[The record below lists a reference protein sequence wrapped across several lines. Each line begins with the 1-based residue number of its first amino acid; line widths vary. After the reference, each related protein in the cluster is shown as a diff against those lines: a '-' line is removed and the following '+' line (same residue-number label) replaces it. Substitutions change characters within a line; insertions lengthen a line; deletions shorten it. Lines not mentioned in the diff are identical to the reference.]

1 MSQRSIEVKVGALIL
16 VALGLLAAF
25 VVVMGGL
32 SFEPT
37 LTVNVSFQN
46 PGGLQTGAPVRI
58 SGVKVGRV
66 AAIEFRGGKLDP
78 VTRRPEPVIRAV
90 AEIEMR
96 YHDAIREN
104 SRWFVTSQGVL
115 GEMFLAVEPGPP
127 DRPLLQDGAVVQGIS
142 PPRLDLLL
150 AESYELLHRAY
161 IGITNNEQK
170 IQETFDGLHRTLR
183 ASGNFFERNEP
194 KLNAMVDDLA
204 ALGSEARDGLRAA
217 RERYVDGAQVQ
228 RILNDVERS
237 AAVTSRSLGPL
248 LTDSQ
253 KLVADAQKLTGA
265 LASDAQ
271 LDRYRTITRD
281 VADAAALAKAAAKDA
296 RAVAG
301 QVREGKGTL
310 GALAMDEAVYDDLQE
325 LLRDLKHNPWKFFW
339 RE

>member
-32 SFEPT
+32 TFEPAMT
-37 LTVNVSFQN
+37 INVSFQN

-66 AAIEFRGGKLDP
+66 AGIEFRGGKIDP
-78 VTRRPEPVIRAV
+78 ATGRPEPVIRAV
-90 AEIEMR
+90 AEIETR
-96 YHDAIREN
+96 YREAIREN

-115 GEMFLAVEPGPP
+115 GEMFLAIEPGPP
-127 DRPLLQDGAVVQGIS
+127 EGKPLEHGAVVQGIS

-150 AESYELLHRAY
+150 AEGYELLHRAY

-194 KLNAMVDDLA
+194 KLNSMVDDLA
-204 ALGSEARDGLRAA
+204 GLSSEARDGLKAA
-217 RERYVDGAQVQ
+217 RERNVDGPQVQ
-228 RILNDVERS
+228 RILNDVERGEQS
-237 AAVTSRSLGPL
+237 TNQSLGPIIV
-248 LTDSQ
+248 DSQ
-253 KLVADAQKLTGA
+253 KLVADARRVTGA
-265 LASDAQ
+265 LSTDAQ
-271 LDRYRTITRD
+271 LDRYRAITRD
-281 VADAAALAKAAAKDA
+281 VAEAAALAKGAATDA
-296 RAVAG
+296 RAIAS
-301 QVREGKGTL
+301 QVRKGKGTL

>member
-1 MSQRSIEVKVGALIL
+1 
-16 VALGLLAAF
+16 
-25 VVVMGGL
+25 MGGL
-32 SFEPT
+32 SFEPAM
-37 LTVNVSFQN
+37 TVNVSFHN

-66 AAIEFRGGKLDP
+66 SGIEFRGGKLDP
-78 VTRRPEPVIRAV
+78 ATGRPEPVIRAV

-96 YHDAIREN
+96 YRDAIREN

-115 GEMFLAVEPGPP
+115 GEMFLAIEPGPP
-127 DRPLLQDGAVVQGIS
+127 DKPVLRDGAVVQGIS

-161 IGITNNEQK
+161 VGITNNEQK

-183 ASGNFFERNEP
+183 ASGTFFERNEP
-194 KLNAMVDDLA
+194 KLNSMVDDLS
-204 ALGSEARDGLRAA
+204 ALSSEARDGLRSA
-217 RERYVDGAQVQ
+217 RERYVDGPQIQ

-237 AAVTSRSLGPL
+237 AAVTSQSLGPL
-248 LTDSQ
+248 LNDSQ
-253 KLVADAQKLTGA
+253 KFV
-265 LASDAQ
+265 SDAQ
-271 LDRYRTITRD
+271 RL
-281 VADAAALAKAAAKDA
+281 AAALANDGQLERYRAITHDLAETAALAKGAAKDA

-301 QVREGKGTL
+301 RVREGKGTL

>member
-32 SFEPT
+32 SFEPAMT
-37 LTVNVSFQN
+37 INVSFQN

-66 AAIEFRGGKLDP
+66 AAIEFRGGKIDP
-78 VTRRPEPVIRAV
+78 ATGRPEPVIRAV
-90 AEIEMR
+90 AEIETR
-96 YHDAIREN
+96 YRDAIREN

-115 GEMFLAVEPGPP
+115 GEMFLAIEPGPP
-127 DRPLLQDGAVVQGIS
+127 DRPPLQDGAVVQGIS

-183 ASGNFFERNEP
+183 ASGTFFERNEP
-194 KLNAMVDDLA
+194 KLNSMVDDLA
-204 ALGSEARDGLRAA
+204 GLSSETRDTLRAA
-217 RERYVDGAQVQ
+217 RERYVDGPQVQ
-228 RILNDVERS
+228 RILNDVERT
-237 AAVTSRSLGPL
+237 AQATSQSLAPL
-248 LTDSQ
+248 LADSQ
-253 KLVADAQKLTGA
+253 KLVADAQRLTGT

-271 LDRYRTITRD
+271 IERYRAITRD
-281 VADAAALAKAAAKDA
+281 VAEAAALAKGAATDAKA
-296 RAVAG
+296 IAS
-301 QVREGKGTL
+301 QVRQGKGTL

>member
-96 YHDAIREN
+96 YHEAIREN

-127 DRPLLQDGAVVQGIS
+127 ERPLLQDGAVVQGIS

-183 ASGNFFERNEP
+183 SSGNFFERNEP
-194 KLNAMVDDLA
+194 KLNAMVDDLS

-237 AAVTSRSLGPL
+237 AAVTSRTLGPL

-265 LASDAQ
+265 LATDAQ

-281 VADAAALAKAAAKDA
+281 VSDAAAFAKAAAKDA